1 MNRSRLIFDARFNKT
16 GDTRLEL
23 VLTEPETVVL
33 PITPIPKIDYSLAT
47 AALLHSKDNAPYQF
61 GNPVFSVGNEEIR
74 RLFFIIRL
82 TIGDS

>member
-1 MNRSRLIFDARFNKT
+1 
-16 GDTRLEL
+16 
-23 VLTEPETVVL
+23 
-33 PITPIPKIDYSLAT
+33 
-47 AALLHSKDNAPYQF
+47 LHSKDNAPYQF